1 MKDNKTV
8 LAVMAHPD
16 DIEFLC
22 AGALARLARLGYRV
36 HMANVAAGD
45 CGTVEYNS
53 DDISRLRFAEARRAA
68 AVIGATHHCLGA
80 RDALIMYDEPTLR
93 AAVELVRRVN
103 PFLVITHSPECYMID
118 HETSAK
124 LAQTATFIAGAP
136 NFQTLLTP
144 PARPTKEVP
153 YLYYADAVEGKDR
166 YGRRVE
172 ASFYVDITR
181 EIKTKERML
190 KCHASQRNWLMK
202 HHKVDE
208 YIANMRRWNA
218 ASGERCG
225 VAFAEGYRQHLG
237 HSYPHDNKL
246 GELLGAIPA

>member
-1 MKDNKTV
+1 
-8 LAVMAHPD
+8 MAHPD

-22 AGALARLARLGYRV
+22 AGALARLSKLGYRI

-45 CGTVEYNS
+45 CGTVEYGS
-53 DDISRLRFAEARRAA
+53 DDISRLRFVEARRAA
-68 AVIGATHHCLGA
+68 AVIGATHYCVGA

-93 AAVELVRRVN
+93 ATVELVRRVN

-144 PARPTKEVP
+144 PAKPMKEVP

-166 YGRRVE
+166 FGKPVL
-172 ASFYVDITR
+172 ADFYIDVSAQM
-181 EIKTKERML
+181 KTKERML
-190 KCHASQRNWLMK
+190 KCHASQRNWLIA
-202 HHKVDE
+202 HHGMDE
-208 YIANMRRWNA
+208 YTATMTRWNA
-218 ASGERCG
+218 ANGARCG
-225 VAFAEGYRQHLG
+225 VKYAEGFRQHLG
-237 HSYPHDNKL
+237 HSYPQNNKL

>member
-1 MKDNKTV
+1 MKDNRTV

-22 AGALARLARLGYRV
+22 GGALGRLKKLGYTI
-36 HMANVAAGD
+36 HMANVSAGD
-45 CGTVEYNS
+45 CGSMEHGP
-53 DDISRLRFAEARRAA
+53 DEIARIRFAEAREAGE
-68 AVIGATHHCLGA
+68 VISATHHCVGA

-93 AAVELVRRVN
+93 AVVELVRRVN
-103 PFLVITHSPECYMID
+103 PFLVITNSPVCYMVD
-118 HETSAK
+118 HEIVAK

-144 PARPTKEVP
+144 PARPTQDVP

-166 YGRRVE
+166 FGQHVP

-190 KCHASQRNWLMK
+190 KCHASQRDWLLK

-218 ASGERCG
+218 ASGQRCG
-225 VAFAEGYRQHLG
+225 VAFAEGFRQHLG
-237 HSYPHDNKL
+237 HSYPQDNKL
-246 GELLGAIPA
+246 GDLLGAIPA